1 MHTKAALTLAR
12 RLAAPLAG
20 TLLLAAC
27 GQQDA
32 STPGAS
38 PNQAAGPG
46 SAPVP
51 APPPG
56 PHRRPGLWELRT
68 STEGEDHV
76 ERTRICLD
84 AASDPQIAL
93 WGAQATRGCNHS
105 EAERLPD
112 GSWRFRASCW
122 LGSGGQ
128 LSTSGVT
135 TGDLSSR
142 YVVQAEASRSAAE
155 APQMNRTVRTTT
167 EAQRIGDCPAGWR
180 GGDMEMGPM
189 RLNALQVGRGR

>member
-1 MHTKAALTLAR
+1 MRTKAALTLAQ

-20 TLLLAAC
+20 LLLLSAC
-27 GQQDA
+27 GQQEGA
-32 STPGAS
+32 TPAAPS
-38 PNQAAGPG
+38 NQASA

-68 STEGEDHV
+68 STEGVDGV

-84 AASDPQIAL
+84 QGSDPQIAL
-93 WGAQATRGCNHS
+93 WGAQATHGCNHS
-105 EAERLPD
+105 EVERLPD

-128 LSTSGVT
+128 LSTSGVAS
-135 TGDLSSR
+135 GDLANR
-142 YVVQAEASRSAAE
+142 YVVRAEASRSAAE
-155 APQMNRTVRTTT
+155 APQMNRTVRVTT
-167 EAQRIGDCPAGWR
+167 EAQRIGNCPAGWS
-180 GGDMEMGPM
+180 GGDMETGPM
-189 RLNALQVGRGR
+189 RINALQVGRAR